1 MNQSI
6 DDFSGTKSLWAR
18 SFLYG
23 FLATVYRSEPN
34 YLAIRLFRSHE
45 FLRSL
50 EDLGVH
56 LEESFLQKGDNELIE
71 ILGEEYTRIFCGPGK
86 HVSPY
91 ESVYTEK
98 NASLWGPSTV
108 AVKKFIESNGF
119 ALQSSYRGIPDHI
132 SVELEFMQKMVRQ
145 SGIARRNDKPV
156 EEQYYRHTANQFV
169 EEHLSRWIPS
179 FCHQVMEYASVPF
192 YEEMARLTR
201 DFIELEGMSLH

>member
-1 MNQSI
+1 MNRSI
-6 DDFSGTKSLWAR
+6 DDFSGTRSLWAR

-34 YLAIRLFRSHE
+34 YLVIRLFKTSE
-45 FLRSL
+45 FLSAL
-50 EDLGVH
+50 EDLGVP
-56 LEESFLQKGDNELIE
+56 LDESFLQKGDDELIE

-91 ESVYTEK
+91 ESVHVEK
-98 NASLWGPSTV
+98 DASLWGPSTV

-119 ALQSSYRGIPDHI
+119 TLQSSYKGIPDHI

-145 SGIARRNDKPV
+145 SGIARKNNRTD
-156 EEQYYRHTANQFV
+156 EEKYYQHIANQFI
-169 EEHLSRWIPS
+169 EGHLSRWIPS
-179 FCHQVMEYASVPF
+179 FCHQVMEYASIPF